1 MEENRQEYD
10 NYDNTEFEEDYTPR
24 PDSGKSIRGYRIVI
38 IILSVILVAISA
50 LYFGIHRQQMLD
62 NELLRADR
70 DSIQND
76 LGRLMED
83 YDNLHVANDSI
94 SASLDIERGRADS
107 LMNQLRKERRW
118 SLAKIKQYEKEVGT
132 LRTVMR
138 GYLHQIDSLNSLN
151 QKLITE
157 NISYRKEISSATL
170 RAEMAEEKAAELD
183 NKVRAGAV
191 IKARGIRL
199 TGLNARN
206 KEVSRIRNAERVRV
220 DFVLTANELTTPG
233 NKAVYMRLTSPD
245 GYVLTTEA
253 MPTFEYEGE
262 RLSYSAMREVDYQ
275 NQDLEVGIYFDCS
288 GFAAGTYLV
297 QLYCDGY
304 MIGSA
309 EIAMR

>member
-38 IILSVILVAISA
+38 IILSVILVAIAA

-233 NKAVYMRLTSPD
+233 NKAIYMRLTSPD

-275 NQDLEVGIYFDCS
+275 NQDLEVGIYFDSS

>member
-1 MEENRQEYD
+1 MEENRLD
-10 NYDNTEFEEDYTPR
+10 YDNTEFEDDYTPQ

-50 LYFGIHRQQMLD
+50 LYFSIHRQQMLD

-83 YDNLHVANDSI
+83 YDNLHITNDSI

-151 QKLITE
+151 KKLISE

-206 KEVSRIRNAERVRV
+206 NEVSRIRNAERVRV

-253 MPTFEYEGE
+253 MPTFEFEGE

-275 NQDLEVGIYFDCS
+275 NQDLEVGIYFNS
-288 GFAAGTYLV
+288 TGFAPGTYSIE
-297 QLYCDGY
+297 LYCEGRL
-304 MIGSA
+304 IGQNQVV
-309 EIAMR
+309 MK